1 MFLMVSSTIQERFKE
16 FQKKKEES
24 ILKYK
29 DRIQI
34 VIYGAYNPPNID
46 NHIGEKKRLENLRN
60 RLKREGYTNTALVDD
75 FEGDDVLNKSLNAL
89 EFADL
94 NIIIFTCRGKTG
106 SVARELIE
114 AIYKPEILWKCRI
127 YEEVFEQISAME
139 TLLKEELEAIRY
151 KTVQVK
157 REDDNDLF
165 EFVVSDVFQFLRRY
179 VDVHA
184 MR

>member
-1 MFLMVSSTIQERFKE
+1 MVSSTIQERFKE
-16 FQKKKEES
+16 FQRRKEES

-34 VIYGAYNPPNID
+34 VIYGAYNPPNKG
-46 NHIGEKKRLENLRN
+46 NHMGEKKRLEKLKD
-60 RLKREGYTNTALVDD
+60 RLKREGYTNIALVDD
-75 FEGDDVLNKSLNAL
+75 FNGNNILNKSLDAL

-106 SVARELIE
+106 SVGRELIE
-114 AIYKPEILWKCRI
+114 AISKPEIFWKCRI
-127 YEEVFEQISAME
+127 YEEVFDEITAME

-157 REDDNDLF
+157 REDDDDLF
-165 EFVVSDVFQFLRRY
+165 ECVVSEVFQFLRKY
-179 VDVHA
+179 VDRLS